1 MPQLEFHFDFGSP
14 NAYLAHCAIPQI
26 ENRTGAH
33 FEYIPVLLGGV
44 FKATNNASPMVA
56 FEGILNKPDYAQVE
70 TRRFLRHFELKAY
83 QPNPHFPVNTL
94 TIMRGAVYAQQAGFL
109 PEYVDAIYHHMWQ
122 GAKKLDDPDVLR
134 ACLDESALPTEAILS
149 ATSDP
154 AVKAQLVAYTKA
166 SVDKGTFGSPTFYL
180 DGEIFFGKECLR
192 EIEYELTRKT

>member
-26 ENRTGAH
+26 EKRTGAH
-33 FEYIPVLLGGV
+33 FEYIPILLGGV

-70 TRRFLRHFELKAY
+70 TRRFLKHFGLKAY

-94 TIMRGAVYAQQAGFL
+94 TIMRGAMYAQQAGIMS
-109 PEYVDAIYHHMWQ
+109 EYVDAVYHHMWQ
-122 GAKKLDDPDVLR
+122 GAKKLDDLDVLR
-134 ACLDESALPTEAILS
+134 ACLDESALPADLILD
-149 ATSDP
+149 ATTDP
-154 AVKAQLVAYTKA
+154 AVKAQLVAHTKA

-192 EIEYELTRKT
+192 EIEYELMKT